1 MIKRLSR
8 GAPAEACIESAELER
23 LLLNSTGE
31 AVYGLD
37 MLGNCTFC
45 NSACLRLLGYKDPV
59 ELIGKNMHSIMHH
72 TRPDGTPYPSD
83 ECRIYLA
90 FLRGEGSNVD
100 DEVVWR
106 ADGTNFPV
114 EYKSYPVRKN
124 NLLVGA
130 VVTFVDITERRRAQY
145 ALQQSAEMFRQVA
158 ENIREISFIATPN
171 PPRMAYISPAYEEV
185 FGRQR
190 QELCHRADAWIDGVH
205 PEDRHQVLGVFD
217 NPCKASQR
225 PWSTG

>member
-23 LLLNSTGE
+23 LLLKSTGE

-90 FLRGEGSNVD
+90 FL
-100 DEVVWR
+100 
-106 ADGTNFPV
+106 
-114 EYKSYPVRKN
+114 
-124 NLLVGA
+124 
-130 VVTFVDITERRRAQY
+130 
-145 ALQQSAEMFRQVA
+145 
-158 ENIREISFIATPN
+158 
-171 PPRMAYISPAYEEV
+171 
-185 FGRQR
+185 
-190 QELCHRADAWIDGVH
+190 
-205 PEDRHQVLGVFD
+205 
-217 NPCKASQR
+217 
-225 PWSTG
+225 